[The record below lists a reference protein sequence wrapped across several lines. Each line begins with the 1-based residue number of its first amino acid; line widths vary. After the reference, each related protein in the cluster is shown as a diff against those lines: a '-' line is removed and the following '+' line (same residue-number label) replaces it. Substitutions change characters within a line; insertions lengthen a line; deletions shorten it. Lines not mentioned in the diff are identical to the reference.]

1 MLTKITGHYC
11 SFVYFAKSSE
21 GIYAV
26 DAFLW
31 SKNNLIIVLVHLL
44 LAGPGWLV
52 QPQVSES
59 EPLQQHAVIPH
70 SQHAPVYGQRS
81 DVNHESILHFL

>member
-1 MLTKITGHYC
+1 MRLFVGFVMQGH
-11 SFVYFAKSSE
+11 
-21 GIYAV
+21 IYY
-26 DAFLW
+26 AFLYR
-31 SKNNLIIVLVHLL
+31 KYNLIIVLVHLL

-70 SQHAPVYGQRS
+70 SQHAPVHGQRS
-81 DVNHESILHFL
+81 EVNHVSIHHREL